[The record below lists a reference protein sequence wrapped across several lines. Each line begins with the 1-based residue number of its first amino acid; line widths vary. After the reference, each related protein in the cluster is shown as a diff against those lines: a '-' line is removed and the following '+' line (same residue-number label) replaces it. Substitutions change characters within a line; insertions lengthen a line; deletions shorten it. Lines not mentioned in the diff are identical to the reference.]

1 MQYREFAR
9 TGWKVSEIGFG
20 AWQLGGEWGET
31 DDDDSIRTLL
41 HAFERGIN
49 FVDTAELYGKG
60 RSEEVIGRALKEW
73 RGDRIYVAT
82 KAQPTVW
89 PSPSDDSPTIRGR
102 YPSWHLRDSVEKSL
116 KRLQVEQL
124 DLFQL
129 HCWVADGCTVLD
141 WLETLNALKLE
152 GKIDQIGVSIRD
164 YRPSEGLDLSQLGL
178 VNSVQVVLN
187 LFEQRP
193 AADLFQRGKE
203 TATAFI
209 ARVPLDS
216 GSLTG
221 TWHPQTYK
229 SWRKDS
235 VPAWLFREER
245 FSETLR
251 RVDALKSL
259 CRPYYASLAEA
270 AMRYVLS
277 VPGLTT
283 VIPGISNPRECDL
296 NVAVSDGAAF
306 PQELAEKLAAH
317 AWPRNFYQ

>member
-1 MQYREFAR
+1 
-9 TGWKVSEIGFG
+9 
-20 AWQLGGEWGET
+20 
-31 DDDDSIRTLL
+31 LL
-41 HAFERGIN
+41 HAFEKGIN

-89 PSPSDDSPTIRGR
+89 PNASDDRPTIRGR
-102 YPSWHLRDSVEKSL
+102 YPSWHLRQNVDQSL
-116 KRLQVEQL
+116 KRLQVERL
-124 DLFQL
+124 DLLQL
-129 HCWVADGCTVLD
+129 HCWMADGCTVLD

-164 YRPSEGLDLSQLGL
+164 YRPSEGLDLARLGL
-178 VNSVQVVLN
+178 VNSIQVVLN

-193 AADLFQRGKE
+193 AADLFQRGME

-221 TWHPQTYK
+221 TWHADTYNT
-229 SWRKDS
+229 WRDGS
-235 VPAWLFREER
+235 VPAWLFRGER

-251 RVDALKSL
+251 RIDALKTL

-283 VIPGISNPRECDL
+283 VIPGMSNPCECDL
-296 NVAVSDGAAF
+296 NIAFSDGAPF
-306 PQELAEKLAAH
+306 PRELADQLAAH